1 MSSIL
6 SFIFFM
12 LFMVL
17 FIYAGLTT
25 ASQFIDYL
33 RKQHAERF
41 KAMSSGSFAGV
52 SADDHR
58 TSLIN
63 PILFFKFIFSKDAGD
78 DIVLQK
84 HMQRVRIMLIAYTV
98 LSFFAALVV
107 D

>member
-25 ASQFIDYL
+25 TSQFIDYL
-33 RKQHAERF
+33 RKKHAERF
-41 KAMSSGSFAGV
+41 KAMSSGSFAGM
-52 SADDHR
+52 SEDDQR
-58 TSLIN
+58 TPLIN
-63 PILFFKFIFSKDAGD
+63 PILFFKFLFSHDAGD
-78 DIVLQK
+78 DIVLQR
-84 HMQRVRIMLIAYTV
+84 HIQRFKIMLIVYTV
-98 LSFFAALVV
+98 LSLFAALLV

>member
-12 LFMVL
+12 IFMVL

-25 ASQFIDYL
+25 TSQFINYL

-58 TSLIN
+58 TSPLN
-63 PILFFKFIFSKDAGD
+63 PILFFKFLFSHDAGD

-84 HMQRVRIMLIAYTV
+84 HMQRVRIMLIAYVV
-98 LSFFAALVV
+98 LSLFAALVV